1 MLDRSSLP
9 VVELGRF
16 PPLFYL
22 SLGALLGLL
31 VVTFVLGERAE
42 QKQAELLREYGTALA
57 QISAQDVMDASISSD
72 LVSMHAIMQRVAAQP
87 RVLRAA
93 VHDLEQQLLVQAGQG
108 NIREQPVQAFTAP
121 IPLHDRIDGHVT
133 ITMHAGF
140 PGESAVKWTL
150 TGTAILLLIMVA
162 LAAYEARGVAWYFR
176 KHAEER
182 DAEEFG
188 GEDEALVEELMQ
200 EADAYFQSQNEEDEF
215 PPEDAGIIVED
226 AGNEGAD
233 TETTAEEPDGP
244 MADPQEYDGEAEQ
257 PRPQPPAMRSDL
269 ILALPNRARLEQQLN
284 GERFLQLAW
293 HFEKAL
299 DDVLALYGGTRVG
312 ANADASVVC
321 VRFTS
326 NESLSEAAFRA
337 LCSAYLVYELTQMP
351 RVHFQLVAEICHPDT
366 DVKLAVT
373 DTGIYMQKPLAD
385 AFLDRRIETTAVSDQ
400 RLRLESFKGAYAPM
414 LQRQLEQLQSNQ

>member
-9 VVELGRF
+9 VIELGRF

-57 QISAQDVMDASISSD
+57 QVSAQDVMDASVSRD

-93 VHDLEQQLLVQAGQG
+93 VHDLEQQLLVQAGQST
-108 NIREQPVQAFTAP
+108 IRTQPIEAFTAA
-121 IPLHDRIDGHVT
+121 IPLHDAIDGHVT
-133 ITMHAGF
+133 ITMYAGF
-140 PGESAVKWTL
+140 PGEAAVKWAL
-150 TGTAILLLIMVA
+150 TGTAALLLIMAA
-162 LAAYEARGVAWYFR
+162 LAAFDARGTAWYFR
-176 KHAEER
+176 RDPEEGLP
-182 DAEEFG
+182 EFS

-200 EADAYFQSQNEEDEF
+200 EADQYFQGHDEEHEIHSA
-215 PPEDAGIIVED
+215 PIDAAIAD
-226 AGNEGAD
+226 ACDDGVGNEAAAD
-233 TETTAEEPDGP
+233 DVAEGVTSEL
-244 MADPQEYDGEAEQ
+244 QEDDSESESL
-257 PRPQPPAMRSDL
+257 PPQPALMCSDL

-293 HFEKAL
+293 QFEKSL
-299 DDVLALYGGTRVG
+299 DDVLALYGGTRIG

-321 VRFTS
+321 ARFTS
-326 NESLSEAAFRA
+326 NECLAEASFRA
-337 LCSAYLVYELTQMP
+337 LCSAYLVYQLTQAP
-351 RVHFQLVAEICHPDT
+351 KIHFQLVAEVCHPDT

-373 DTGIYMQKPLAD
+373 DMGIYMQKQLVDP
-385 AFLDRRIETTAVSDQ
+385 FLDPRIETAEINEH
-400 RLRLESFKGAYAPM
+400 RLRLESFKGAYGPM
-414 LQRQLEQLQSNQ
+414 LQRQLEQLQSDP